1 MNDTIDSVT
10 PAVGKKQV
18 RLAGFGGQ
26 GIVLAGKILG
36 KAAVLF
42 ENVNAVM
49 TQSYGPEARGG
60 ACSADVIISES
71 RINYPRVTV
80 PGILV
85 LMAEEASRTYGS
97 NTGENAIIL
106 VNEDLVKTIPDRPGL
121 KILKIPATSIAE
133 KLGRVIVANIVMLG
147 FITGATGIVDYES
160 MKQAILASIPKGTEK
175 LNLSAFQAGYDH
187 AAGKSRLNNER
198 ADEWTRI

>member
-1 MNDTIDSVT
+1 MSDTIDST
-10 PAVGKKQV
+10 TAAIDKKQV

-26 GIVLAGKILG
+26 GIVLSGMILG

-60 ACSADVIISES
+60 ACSADVVISES

-80 PGILV
+80 PDILV
-85 LMAEEASRTYGS
+85 LMAEEAAHTYGP
-97 NTGENAIIL
+97 NVGENALIL
-106 VNEDLVKTIPDRPGL
+106 VNEDLVKTLPDRPGL
-121 KILKIPATSIAE
+121 KIRKIPATSIAE

-147 FITGATGIVDYES
+147 FFTGAAGIVEYES

-175 LNLSAFQAGYDH
+175 LNLAAFQAGYDY
-187 AAGKSRLNNER
+187 AANKKR
-198 ADEWTRI
+198 AD

>member
-1 MNDTIDSVT
+1 MSNTTDSAASAIV
-10 PAVGKKQV
+10 KKQV

-26 GIVLAGKILG
+26 GIVLAGMILG

-80 PGILV
+80 PDILV
-85 LMAEEASRTYGS
+85 LMSEEAACTYGTD
-97 NTGENAIIL
+97 TGENALLL
-106 VNEDLVKTIPDRPGL
+106 VNEDLVKTIPDRPDL

-147 FITGATGIVDYES
+147 FITGAAGIIDYES

-175 LNLSAFQAGYDH
+175 LNLSAFKAGYDYS
-187 AAGKSRLNNER
+187 AVK
-198 ADEWTRI
+198 

>member
-1 MNDTIDSVT
+1 MSDTTQSTAAAI
-10 PAVGKKQV
+10 GKKQV

-80 PGILV
+80 PDILV
-85 LMAEEASRTYGS
+85 LMAEDARTD
-97 NTGENAIIL
+97 
-106 VNEDLVKTIPDRPGL
+106 VP
-121 KILKIPATSIAE
+121 
-133 KLGRVIVANIVMLG
+133 
-147 FITGATGIVDYES
+147 
-160 MKQAILASIPKGTEK
+160 
-175 LNLSAFQAGYDH
+175 
-187 AAGKSRLNNER
+187 
-198 ADEWTRI
+198 

>member
-1 MNDTIDSVT
+1 MSDTIDSVA

-80 PGILV
+80 PDILV

-97 NTGENAIIL
+97 NTGENALIL
-106 VNEDLVKTIPDRPGL
+106 VNEDLVKTMPGRPGL
-121 KILKIPATSIAE
+121 KIMKIPATSIAE

-147 FITGATGIVDYES
+147 FITGAAGIVDYES
-160 MKQAILASIPKGTEK
+160 MKQAILASIPKGTEN

-187 AAGKSRLNNER
+187 AAVE
-198 ADEWTRI
+198 

>member
-1 MNDTIDSVT
+1 MAEQKAVSDMTESV
-10 PAVGKKQV
+10 GSIIIKKQV

-26 GIVLAGKILG
+26 GIILAGMILG

-80 PGILV
+80 PDILV
-85 LMAEEASRTYGS
+85 LMAEEAAHTYGS
-97 NTGENAIIL
+97 NTAEDALIL
-106 VNEDLVKTIPDRPGL
+106 VNEDLVKTIPSGPGL
-121 KILKIPATSIAE
+121 KVLKIPATCIAE

-147 FITGATGIVDYES
+147 FITGATEIIAYGS

-175 LNLSAFQAGYDH
+175 LNLAAFQAGYDH
-187 AAGKSRLNNER
+187 AAVEQRQNG
-198 ADEWTRI
+198 I